1 MTSLTSY
8 QLLQSKSK
16 KNKLSCEECER
27 SHDNGHLYCIKF
39 YKKNNDNIICYK
51 SEYTVGCT
59 HADWDGENW
68 CDSCYTIADNKVLC
82 HWCGHLDWG
91 RPKGPFGSRKYLW
104 VDGST
109 SCFNDLK

>member
-27 SHDNGHLYCIKF
+27 SHDDGHLYCIKF
-39 YKKNNDNIICYK
+39 YKKNNDNITCYK

-59 HADWDGENW
+59 HEDWDGENW